1 MVRLKPYSH
10 ISSHTSPQSDTEK
23 VYLSTFKSILLRS
36 FRKLCISKPLYS
48 LGKISSYFICLILM
62 FKGGPGSVW
71 AQGSQIT
78 PYSLSCS
85 DNWQQSN
92 KKPSNLSVR
101 SSKALKI
108 QKNIFS
114 RGTANTKLI
123 YVFLKPGYSNKV
135 SFTICTAGSLC

>member
-1 MVRLKPYSH
+1 MVRVLRM
-10 ISSHTSPQSDTEK
+10 
-23 VYLSTFKSILLRS
+23 STAPAVDR
-36 FRKLCISKPLYS
+36 
-48 LGKISSYFICLILM
+48 
-62 FKGGPGSVW
+62 
-71 AQGSQIT
+71 
-78 PYSLSCS
+78 
-85 DNWQQSN
+85 
-92 KKPSNLSVR
+92 SVR